1 MANINCPNSIAITG
15 IRKIDENICKFGKEA
30 IFVNEYHA
38 LYLPLMKDTEDRYRS
53 LLDSMGISQQP
64 CGNLFVSMMN
74 G

>member
-1 MANINCPNSIAITG
+1 MASINCPNSIAITG
-15 IRKIDENICKFGKEA
+15 IRNINENIWKFDKKA

-38 LYLPLMKDTEDRYRS
+38 LYSPLMKDAEDRYRF

-64 CGNLFVSMMN
+64 CGNLFASMMN